1 MVEKKGLG
9 AKVFDVCNHCLLVLI
24 GIVCLYPFLY
34 VVFASFSNPAQFMKH
49 DFTLLWWPKGF
60 SLTAY
65 SRVFTNDLL
74 TGYTNTLIYVV
85 GGTAISMLLTFFGA
99 YVLSRKGYMLK
110 KPLTMFILF
119 TMYFSGGIVP
129 FYLWIQELGFIDT
142 RWAIL
147 VPLALNT
154 YNMIVM
160 RTAFASVPESLIEA
174 AKLDGASDITC
185 LFRIIIPLSKATV
198 AVILL
203 FYAVAR
209 WNEWLPA
216 AMFLRS
222 RELFPLQIF
231 LREILLTSSAES
243 MVNTGGDASS
253 MLALS
258 EMIKY
263 ATIVVSILPILVVY
277 PFVQKYFV
285 SGVMIGGVKE

>member
-9 AKVFDVCNHCLLVLI
+9 GRLFDVFNHCLVGVI
-24 GIVCLYPFLY
+24 GVVCLYPFLY

-60 SLTAY
+60 SLAAY
-65 SRVFTNDLL
+65 ERVFTDELA
-74 TGYTNTLIYVV
+74 TGYLNTIIYVV
-85 GGTAISMLLTFFGA
+85 GGTIISMLLTFLGA

-110 KPLTMFILF
+110 RPITLFILF

-147 VPLALNT
+147 VPMALST

-174 AKLDGASDITC
+174 AKLDGASDLTC
-185 LFRIIIPLSKATV
+185 LFRIVIPLSKATV
-198 AVILL
+198 SVVLL

-222 RELFPLQIF
+222 RSLYPLQLF

-243 MVNTGGDASS
+243 MISTGGDSTNVAA
-253 MLALS
+253 LA
-258 EMIKY
+258 EIVKY
-263 ATIVVSILPILVVY
+263 ATIVVSTLPILVIY

-285 SGVMIGGVKE
+285 SGMMIGGVKE

>member
-1 MVEKKGLG
+1 MIEKKSIGSWL
-9 AKVFDVCNHCLLVLI
+9 FDIFNHCVLVLT

-34 VVFASFSNPAQFMKH
+34 VVLASFSNPSQFMKH

-60 SLTAY
+60 SLAAY
-65 SRVFTNDLL
+65 KRVFTDELI
-74 TGYTNTLIYVV
+74 TGYANTLIYVA

-110 KPLTMFILF
+110 KQLTLFILF

-129 FYLWIQELGFIDT
+129 FYLWIQQLGFIDT

-160 RTAFASVPESLIEA
+160 RTSFASIPESFIEA
-174 AKLDGASDITC
+174 AKLDGATDFTC

-198 AVILL
+198 AVVLL

-222 RELFPLQIF
+222 RSLYPLQLF
-231 LREILLTSSAES
+231 LREILLTSSADA
-243 MVNTGGDASS
+243 MIGTGGDSTNVAA
-253 MLALS
+253 LA
-258 EMIKY
+258 EIVKY
-263 ATIVVSILPILVVY
+263 ATIVVSTLPILLVY

-285 SGVMIGGVKE
+285 SGMMIGGVKE